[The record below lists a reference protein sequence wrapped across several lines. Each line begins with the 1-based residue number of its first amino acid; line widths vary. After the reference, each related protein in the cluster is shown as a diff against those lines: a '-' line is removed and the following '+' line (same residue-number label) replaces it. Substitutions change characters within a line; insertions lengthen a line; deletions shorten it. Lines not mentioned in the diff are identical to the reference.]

1 MKIQCNSCSKT
12 FSVPDN
18 AITDSGRLVQCS
30 SCGNKWK
37 QFPVKINQD
46 HINPV
51 IIEKKIKQENISPVI
66 IKKIKKVK
74 KKRKKSVNLYSKEYL
89 EKKHGL
95 KIINPSQLEVVSK
108 ENNKNTFGF
117 YSYLITF
124 VVFIL
129 TLFGIL
135 NYTKEILIFNFPFLE
150 SQIYY
155 LYETLDNLK
164 IIIMDIF
171 Y

>member
-1 MKIQCNSCSKT
+1 M
-12 FSVPDN
+12 
-18 AITDSGRLVQCS
+18 
-30 SCGNKWK
+30 
-37 QFPVKINQD
+37 
-46 HINPV
+46 
-51 IIEKKIKQENISPVI
+51 
-66 IKKIKKVK
+66 
-74 KKRKKSVNLYSKEYL
+74 YSKEYL

-95 KIINPSQLEVVSK
+95 KIINPSQLEVVGK
-108 ENNKNTFGF
+108 KRNNKSTFGF
-117 YSYLITF
+117 YSYLITL